1 MRNMKLELK
10 APENE
15 RAGLHVPDE
24 VSNLQIP
31 FNGTICS
38 PDGDEYL
45 VKNNIIDLLGKEPDF
60 TSIAQSTNHWKL
72 TAAIYEDIW
81 RKRSLSLLSGEEFPI
96 EKEHELLIDWTAP
109 KEDGLYL
116 DIGCSTALYA
126 RALKAAQ
133 KKASIVALDFSMQML
148 EEARMKSEADQTD
161 LYFVRADA
169 RHMPFFSNIFDGL
182 VMGGT
187 MNELTEPLKVL
198 YESRRVIKEDGV
210 FFMMHLI
217 KSDAWYG
224 RLLQESVGIG
234 GIRFWTKEESNKMFH
249 QANFRVEDQL
259 VKGIVCFT
267 KLVAD

>member
-1 MRNMKLELK
+1 MKFELRS
-10 APENE
+10 PFNE
-15 RAGLHVPDE
+15 RAGIPVPDE
-24 VSNLQIP
+24 VANLSVP

-38 PDGDEYL
+38 QEGDDYQ
-45 VKNNIIDLLGKEPDF
+45 VKNNVIDLLGKEPDF
-60 TSIAQSTNHWKL
+60 TSIAQSTNHWKI

-109 KEDGLYL
+109 KENSLYL
-116 DIGCSTALYA
+116 DLGCSTALYA

-133 KKASIVALDFSMQML
+133 KKAHVVGLDFSSQML
-148 EEARMKSEADQTD
+148 EEARIKAEADETD
-161 LYFVRADA
+161 ILFIRADG
-169 RHMPFFSNIFDGL
+169 RNIPFFSKTFDGI

-187 MNELTEPLKVL
+187 FNELTEEIKVL
-198 YESRRVIKEDGV
+198 YEAKRVLKEDGV

-224 RLLQESVGIG
+224 RLLQESVSLG
-234 GIRFWTKEESNKMFH
+234 GIKFWSAEESNRLFN
-249 QANFRVEDQL
+249 QAGFEVDEQL

-267 KLVAD
+267 KLKPN

>member
-1 MRNMKLELK
+1 MTLELRS
-10 APENE
+10 PIDE
-15 RAGLHVPDE
+15 RAGISIPE
-24 VSNLQIP
+24 EIANLAMP
-31 FNGTICS
+31 FNGTVGS
-38 PDGDEYL
+38 KEGDEYQ
-45 VKNNIIDLLGKEPDF
+45 VKNNIIDLLGKEPEF

-109 KEDGLYL
+109 EEDGLYL
-116 DIGCSTALYA
+116 DLGCSTALYG

-133 KKASIVALDFSMQML
+133 KKANIVALDFSYQML
-148 EEARMKSEADQTD
+148 EEARLKAEADETD
-161 LYFVRADA
+161 MYFVRADG
-169 RHMPFFSNIFDGL
+169 REMPFFSKTFDGI

-187 MNELTEPLKVL
+187 LNELTEELKVL
-198 YESRRVIKEDGV
+198 YEAKRVIKEDGV

-224 RLLQESVGIG
+224 RLLQESASIG
-234 GIRFWTKEESNKMFH
+234 GIHFWTVDESNKLFN
-249 QANFRVEDQL
+249 QAGFTVEEQL

-267 KLVAD
+267 KLKPS